1 MSKYFCSIISCNKN
15 LNSKTIQFFEKNL
28 CALLD
33 ASNVNNFIFVGASEE
48 SITHKK
54 VVRLDVCDDYFS
66 LRYKVL
72 QALQYSLAYDY
83 DYFIKIDDDTFFD
96 FANIDMLQFKDYDY
110 IGNFLSY
117 KNLLQIQSHHVEYL
131 QSKAINSQLPQQYF
145 NNEISEFSYAAGG
158 FYMLSRCTV
167 IKILN
172 TLKLLDAEPCIKQE
186 DAFIGYLCS
195 LCGVRSLDISDNLD
209 FYDVSKHG
217 IFCHPVN
224 NFINRKLSL
233 TNNRRETLKRYT
245 ILSKYYKP
253 RLKISNTVV

>member
-1 MSKYFCSIISCNKN
+1 MSRYFCSIISCNKN
-15 LNSKTIQFFEKNL
+15 LNLKTIQFFEKNI

-33 ASNVNNFIFVGASEE
+33 ANNVHNFIFVGTSEISATNE
-48 SITHKK
+48 KI
-54 VVRLDVCDDYFS
+54 VRLDVCDDYFS

-72 QALQYSLAYDY
+72 RALEYSLAYDY

-96 FANIDMLQFKDYDY
+96 FNNIDMLQFKDYDY

-117 KNLLQIQSHHVEYL
+117 KNLLTIQSHHVAYL
-131 QSKAINSQLPQQYF
+131 KSKEINNQLPQQYF
-145 NNEISEFSYAAGG
+145 NNEMGEFSYAAGG
-158 FYMLSRCTV
+158 FYMLSRGTV
-167 IKILN
+167 IKILD

-209 FYDVSKHG
+209 FYDVSKYE

-224 NFINRKLSL
+224 NFVNKKLLLS
-233 TNNRRETLKRYT
+233 NNKRETLKKYT
-245 ILSKYYKP
+245 ILSKYYAPK
-253 RLKISNTVV
+253 LKISNTVA